1 MRRFLL
7 PLALFAAL
15 LPAPSIAE
23 EFENPFAMSA
33 EEQTSVQE
41 SLDRGLALYQYD
53 QAAWHTTDAL
63 MEDVADP
70 SGAGITGWVVVPD
83 EQGWLV
89 TYWRPEGD
97 GYLGVYSALW
107 DGTEVSERKVLPPE
121 EAELSDEQVALIRAG
136 NVPDAAQLT
145 PCANAPFNKVI
156 MPSGNANGSTLVY
169 FLTPQ
174 TSLDSVPMGG
184 HYRFEVLDG
193 KIVDQ
198 REFTKSCLLLP
209 IRREG
214 QEAPKALVVTHL
226 LDPVPTEIHVFSIF
240 PATMPIYVITPEND
254 KVWAVDSPG
263 GQPRIRLVKRN

>member
-23 EFENPFAMSA
+23 EFENPFAMSS
-33 EEQTSVQE
+33 EETDAVQE
-41 SLDRGLALYQYD
+41 ALDRGQTLYQYD

-63 MEDVADP
+63 MEDIADP
-70 SGAGITGWVVVPD
+70 SGAGIRGWVVVPV

-97 GYLGVYSALW
+97 RYLGVYSAVW
-107 DGTEVSERKVLPPE
+107 DGSGVIDRKVLGPG
-121 EAELSDEQVALIRAG
+121 EAELSDEQVMLIKAG
-136 NVPDAAQLT
+136 RVPDLSTLT
-145 PCANAPFNKVI
+145 RCSDAPFNSVI
-156 MPSGNANGSTLVY
+156 MPSGKASGSAFVY

-174 TSLDSVPMGG
+174 ISLDSVPMGG

-193 KIVDQ
+193 QVVDQ
-198 REFTKSCLLLP
+198 RQFTKSCLFLGQP
-209 IRREG
+209 PEG
-214 QEAPKALVVTHL
+214 APKALMVTHL
-226 LDPVPTEIHVFSIF
+226 LDPVPTEIHVFSVY
-240 PATMPIYVITPEND
+240 PAHLPIYVITAENHTI
-254 KVWAVDSPG
+254 WAVEVSG

>member
-23 EFENPFAMSA
+23 EFENPFAMSS
-33 EEQTSVQE
+33 EETDAVQE
-41 SLDRGLALYQYD
+41 ALDRGLTLYQYD

-70 SGAGITGWVVVPD
+70 SGAGIRGWVVVPV
-83 EQGWLV
+83 EAGWLV

-107 DGTEVSERKVLPPE
+107 DGSEVSERKVLGSD

-136 NVPDAAQLT
+136 NVPDAATLT

-156 MPSGNANGSTLVY
+156 MPSGKASGSTFVY
-169 FLTPQ
+169 LLTPQ

-193 KIVDQ
+193 EIVDR
-198 REFTKSCLLLP
+198 REFTKSCLLLGP
-209 IRREG
+209 PPET
-214 QEAPKALVVTHL
+214 APQALLVTHL
-226 LDPVPTEIHVFSIF
+226 LDPVPTEIHVFSAY
-240 PATMPIYVITPEND
+240 PARMPIYVVTVEND
-254 KVWAVDSPG
+254 TIWAVDVSG
-263 GQPRIRLVKRN
+263 GQPRIRLVNRN